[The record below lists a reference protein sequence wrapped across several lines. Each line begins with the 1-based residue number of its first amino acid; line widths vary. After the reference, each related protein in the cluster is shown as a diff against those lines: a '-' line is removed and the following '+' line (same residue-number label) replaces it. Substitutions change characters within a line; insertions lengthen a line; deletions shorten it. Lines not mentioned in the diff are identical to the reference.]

1 MQNTLLLSRVG
12 VVALVL
18 IVVVIALAGCV
29 RHVVSVED
37 VEKRINDQ
45 VPIGSN
51 KQQVRAFIDSLK
63 IDSLRIWRG
72 DFGRADKNM
81 RPVGF
86 WDEEKLAAL
95 WDSVEELIS
104 ARIFDAESGFLNHN
118 DIFIE
123 FAIDNNGR
131 MIGYTVKMVGTK

>member
-1 MQNTLLLSRVG
+1 MHNYLSLSRVG
-12 VVALVL
+12 AVALIL

-29 RHVVSVED
+29 HRVVSVEEL
-37 VEKRINDQ
+37 EKMINDQ
-45 VPIGSN
+45 VPIGSD
-51 KQQVRAFIDSLK
+51 KQQVKAFIDNLK

-72 DFGRADKNM
+72 DFGKADKNL

-131 MIGYTVKMVGTK
+131 MIGYTIKMVGTK

>member
-1 MQNTLLLSRVG
+1 MHNYLLLSRVG
-12 VVALVL
+12 AVALM
-18 IVVVIALAGCV
+18 IVVIALGGCV
-29 RHVVSVED
+29 RRVVSVED
-37 VEKRINDQ
+37 LEKMINDQ
-45 VPIGSN
+45 VPIGSD
-51 KQQVRAFIDSLK
+51 KQQVKAFIDDRK
-63 IDSLRIWRG
+63 IDSLRISRG
-72 DFGRADKNM
+72 DFVKTDKNM

-95 WDSVEELIS
+95 WDRIEELIS
-104 ARIFDAESGFLNHN
+104 ARIVDAESGFLNHN